1 MVNTKVTEG
10 EKADAEWWLGY
21 WKNVASWLVHQL
33 EDEVK
38 HEGSIA
44 ATSLSSSE
52 NWLVNM
58 GISDVLKDFGDSVV
72 SGSRN
77 DTHRRKG
84 LHCPSQPRH
93 SCG

>member
-21 WKNVASWLVHQL
+21 WKNVASWLVQQL

-44 ATSLSSSE
+44 ATLPIIKRE
-52 NWLVNM
+52 LAGHYGN
-58 GISDVLKDFGDSVV
+58 
-72 SGSRN
+72 
-77 DTHRRKG
+77 
-84 LHCPSQPRH
+84 Q
-93 SCG
+93 